1 MTTKSLERSK
11 AVTELLNSTLSS
23 LNSVVPMEYQT
34 MKPQVMNQGFHLSF
48 GVLIGITGDIKGK
61 LVLTGKPTT
70 FGSIGE
76 TMFGM
81 ALEGD
86 MLISF
91 SGELGNMIAG
101 GLSTS
106 LSEGGVDI
114 NITAPT
120 MMQGNTTLSGFK
132 QALEVPI
139 TFDRAGE
146 MNVYLLLD

>member
-1 MTTKSLERSK
+1 MTAKSLERSK
-11 AVTELLNSTLSS
+11 AVTELLNCTLSS
-23 LNSVVPMEYQT
+23 LNSVVPMDYQT
-34 MKPQVMNQGFHLSF
+34 KKPQLMKQDFHLAF

-61 LVLTGKPTT
+61 LVLTGKPLT

-81 ALEGD
+81 KLEGD

-101 GLSTS
+101 GLSTN
-106 LSEGGVDI
+106 LSEGGIDI

-120 MMQGNTTLSGFK
+120 TMHGDTTLSGYK

-139 TFDRAGE
+139 IFDRAGE
-146 MNVYLLLD
+146 MNIYLLLD